1 MLLGLAA
8 CGFVLFCLALKWQVW
23 HVRLVIALLALVAPV
38 AAWGFTATAAK
49 RFAPLAA
56 AALVAGVVP
65 SLNCD
70 QRPLLGPMS
79 IFRNDADTVRWYPA
93 VDRGRTMAKQAERM
107 NELQPRTVGIA
118 TPWSFPDYLL
128 QRALLDG
135 MPRPPVFTAFNATLQ
150 VPGKPEPDPDVL
162 LVGDSGPDRIQ
173 HATTGSW
180 YVKQGRLRPYDLYL
194 KDTGPPQGANWAQGR
209 VGRGPGSGIDKRP
222 SVLVH

>member
-1 MLLGLAA
+1 
-8 CGFVLFCLALKWQVW
+8 VW
-23 HVRLVIALLALVAPV
+23 HVRLVIALLALVAP
-38 AAWGFTATAAK
+38 AFAWAWTASGAR

-107 NELQPRTVGIA
+107 NELQPRSVGIA

-135 MPRPPVFTAFNATLQ
+135 MARPPFFVAFNATLQ

-173 HATTGSW
+173 HASTGTW

-194 KDTGPPQGANWAQGR
+194 KERAETPGAN
-209 VGRGPGSGIDKRP
+209 SGVSAERAGDVEQHPARP
-222 SVLVH
+222 DAAATPRLTAVLVY